1 MHPELAGTGQTPL
14 APARCPHALGARP
27 CRWETCRHFAVLGR
41 LPRYGEKRA
50 RAIWGFLCEQ
60 SPWSLCTDWGRSKLQ
75 NRHHFLN
82 DAQRRRSERQRASRR
97 WATSRNPQLPM
108 AFREQSASSLCS
120 TMPRS
125 DQWKAETAHHSRPNR
140 NQRAERRQRAARR
153 QRAFLK
159 MVSVEISFSETP
171 FVRRMQDSF
180 FRNVFCGASGSGWCL
195 QAGRNGSR
203 GRWCPR
209 HNGTGKGP
217 TAGWLSVPR

>member
-1 MHPELAGTGQTPL
+1 M
-14 APARCPHALGARP
+14 PARPGRQAVPMGDVPPFCSFGPPPPIRRKARSRYLGFSLRAEPLEPLYRLGAF
-27 CRWETCRHFAVLGR
+27 ET
-41 LPRYGEKRA
+41 K
-50 RAIWGFLCEQ
+50 
-60 SPWSLCTDWGRSKLQ
+60 

-82 DAQRRRSERQRASRR
+82 DAQRRRSERQRTSWR

-140 NQRAERRQRAARR
+140 DQRAERRQRAARR

-171 FVRRMQDSF
+171 FVRRIQDSF
-180 FRNVFCGASGSGWCL
+180 FRNVFCGASDSGWCL
-195 QAGRNGSR
+195 QAGRKGSR